1 MIFKSVIGKLYL
13 KFLRRRNQIKWAKI
27 IGVKIGEQCRLIDVS
42 FSSEPYLVTIG
53 NHVSAT
59 KVHFDTHDGGLWVF
73 RKEHPEWDIINKII
87 IGNNVYLGYGCLVL
101 PGVTIGDNVVVGANS
116 VITKDLESN
125 AVYAGVPARKVKSLD
140 EYYLT
145 CEKKALN
152 TKSYSDDDKKNFY
165 LNTLKNKVS

>member
-59 KVHFDTHDGGLWVF
+59 KVHFETHDGGLWV
-73 RKEHPEWDIINKII
+73 
-87 IGNNVYLGYGCLVL
+87 
-101 PGVTIGDNVVVGANS
+101 S
-116 VITKDLESN
+116 V
-125 AVYAGVPARKVKSLD
+125 
-140 EYYLT
+140 
-145 CEKKALN
+145 
-152 TKSYSDDDKKNFY
+152 KNIQ
-165 LNTLKNKVS
+165 NGI

>member
-1 MIFKSVIGKLYL
+1 
-13 KFLRRRNQIKWAKI
+13 
-27 IGVKIGEQCRLIDVS
+27 
-42 FSSEPYLVTIG
+42 
-53 NHVSAT
+53 
-59 KVHFDTHDGGLWVF
+59 
-73 RKEHPEWDIINKII
+73 
-87 IGNNVYLGYGCLVL
+87 GNNVYLGYGCLVL

-152 TKSYSDDDKKNFY
+152 TKSYSDDDKKKFY